1 MKKLSLLCVALLVVA
16 GCSSPITK
24 KDKQDLAAQ
33 VDCSTAEGDIRV
45 LNSEKVNLA
54 KEIADGAT
62 SIIPIGLVTHL
73 LMRDEGDTLKVGTG
87 EYNRALDKK
96 IAQIKTQCGIK

>member
-73 LMRDEGDTLKVGTG
+73 LMRDEGDTFKVGTG
-87 EYNRALDKK
+87 EYDRALDKK

>member
-1 MKKLSLLCVALLVVA
+1 MAHPVDRFV
-16 GCSSPITK
+16 SSK
-24 KDKQDLAAQ
+24 
-33 VDCSTAEGDIRV
+33 IRACRV
-45 LNSEKVNLA
+45 SRGLTQANLA

-62 SIIPIGLVTHL
+62 SIIPIGLVSHL

>member
-45 LNSEKVNLA
+45 LNSEKV
-54 KEIADGAT
+54 T
-62 SIIPIGLVTHL
+62 
-73 LMRDEGDTLKVGTG
+73 LMYFIVH
-87 EYNRALDKK
+87 
-96 IAQIKTQCGIK
+96 I